1 MRRVAVAA
9 LSSTGLADCRW
20 GALVSP
26 WWMPNEQDTEI
37 REVVSDDPSL
47 SPEANRVLTEEARAA
62 VGADKVRVPRD
73 TPHTERDRAGTHGSV
88 AESFA
93 ANRLII
99 AITFGALLV
108 VGAIVSLATGSWW
121 AVVVAA
127 LVHAIGT
134 FVVLT
139 MLGSALRQTEHASPT
154 ATALLAEEGVAD
166 PDARLSDLVE
176 EYSGVESGE
185 NAQPDDP
192 SQEPARA
199 ATEQRSANTPA
210 GVPTEPAGTN
220 SAIDRFMPKWV
231 MGALMVFA
239 VVVGALS
246 PVLGAKFVIVPA
258 VGLPLGVIWLLLRR
272 NVDDESPRSHK
283 HWAVLAVCTVVAV
296 GAFVVLMGWV
306 AGEL

>member
-1 MRRVAVAA
+1 V
-9 LSSTGLADCRW
+9 
-20 GALVSP
+20 
-26 WWMPNEQDTEI
+26 PNEQDTEI
-37 REVVSDDPSL
+37 REVVSEDPSL

-62 VGADKVRVPRD
+62 VGADRVRVPRD
-73 TPHTERDRAGTHGSV
+73 KPHVERDRAGTHGSL

-99 AITFGALLV
+99 AITFGSLLV
-108 VGAIVSLATGSWW
+108 VGAIVALATGSWW
-121 AVVVAA
+121 AVVLAA

-139 MLGSALRQTEHASPT
+139 MLGSAVRQTEHASPT

-166 PDARLSDLVE
+166 PDVRLSDLVE

-192 SQEPARA
+192 SQAPASA

-231 MGALMVFA
+231 MAGLMVFA

-258 VGLPLGVIWLLLRR
+258 IGLPLGGIWLLMRR
-272 NVDDESPRSHK
+272 NVDDESPRNYV
-283 HWAVLAVCTVVAV
+283 HWALLAVCTVVAV
-296 GAFVVLMGWV
+296 GGFVVLMGWV

>member
-1 MRRVAVAA
+1 V
-9 LSSTGLADCRW
+9 
-20 GALVSP
+20 
-26 WWMPNEQDTEI
+26 PNEQDTEI

-62 VGADKVRVPRD
+62 VGAERVRVPRD
-73 TPHTERDRAGTHGSV
+73 KPHTERDRAGTHGSL

-99 AITFGALLV
+99 AITFGSLLV
-108 VGAIVSLATGSWW
+108 VGAIVALATDSWW

-127 LVHAIGT
+127 GVHAIGT

-139 MLGSALRQTEHASPT
+139 MLGSAVRQTEHASPT

-192 SQEPARA
+192 SQAPARA

-210 GVPTEPAGTN
+210 GVQTEPAGTN

-231 MGALMVFA
+231 MAGLMVFA

-246 PVLGAKFVIVPA
+246 PLLGAKFVIVPA
-258 VGLPLGVIWLLLRR
+258 IGLPLGGIWLLMRR
-272 NVDDESPRSHK
+272 NVDDESPRNYV
-283 HWAVLAVCTVVAV
+283 HWALLAVCTVVAV
-296 GAFVVLMGWV
+296 GGFVVLMGWV

>member
-1 MRRVAVAA
+1 
-9 LSSTGLADCRW
+9 
-20 GALVSP
+20 
-26 WWMPNEQDTEI
+26 MPNEQDTEI
-37 REVVSDDPSL
+37 REVISDDPSL
-47 SPEANRVLTEEARAA
+47 SAEANRVLTEEARAA
-62 VGADKVRVPRD
+62 VGADRVRVPRD
-73 TPHTERDRAGTHGSV
+73 KPHVERDRAGTHGSV

-99 AITFGALLV
+99 AITFGSLLV
-108 VGAIVSLATGSWW
+108 VGAIVALATGSWW

-139 MLGSALRQTEHASPT
+139 MLGSAVRQTEHASPT
-154 ATALLAEEGVAD
+154 ATALLADEGVAD

-192 SQEPARA
+192 THAPARA
-199 ATEQRSANTPA
+199 TTEQRSANTPA

-231 MGALMVFA
+231 MAGLMVFA

-246 PVLGAKFVIVPA
+246 PVLGIKFVIVPA
-258 VGLPLGVIWLLLRR
+258 IGLPLGGIWLLLRR
-272 NVDDESPRSHK
+272 NVDDESPRNYL
-283 HWAVLAVCTVVAV
+283 HWALLAVSTVVAV
-296 GAFVVLMGWV
+296 GGFVVLMGWL

>member
-1 MRRVAVAA
+1 V
-9 LSSTGLADCRW
+9 
-20 GALVSP
+20 
-26 WWMPNEQDTEI
+26 PNEQDTEI
-37 REVVSDDPSL
+37 REVVSEDPSL

-62 VGADKVRVPRD
+62 VGADRVRVPRD
-73 TPHTERDRAGTHGSV
+73 KPHVERDRAGTHGSL

-99 AITFGALLV
+99 AITFGSLLV
-108 VGAIVSLATGSWW
+108 VGAIVALATGSWW

-139 MLGSALRQTEHASPT
+139 MLGSAVRQTEHASPT

-192 SQEPARA
+192 SQAPARA

-231 MGALMVFA
+231 MAGLMVFA

-258 VGLPLGVIWLLLRR
+258 IGLPLGGIWLLMRR
-272 NVDDESPRSHK
+272 NVDDESPRNYV
-283 HWAVLAVCTVVAV
+283 HWALLAVCTVVAV
-296 GAFVVLMGWV
+296 GGFVVLMGWV